1 MREHGIGQSVPR
13 VEDRRL
19 LTGLGRYTDDRKVA
33 DVAHMA
39 VVRAA

>member
-1 MREHGIGQSVPR
+1 MAAADFR
-13 VEDRRL
+13 DRL
-19 LTGLGRYTDDRKVA
+19 LAGLGRYTDDRKVA